1 LKKLWVKLFF
11 IFPFCIYSLMG
22 VVLCCGGGT
31 ESSYQRPDVL
41 ALAVLNSKKE
51 STSAAGS
58 EINTAESS
66 ALDGDDIT
74 VLFEACKIGL
84 KLTSDVNGN
93 DAYVT
98 DIDVEKNP
106 RFKEQSLELYSK
118 ILKINDEPVESKSLY
133 EISKLIEAACSLPF
147 TVTFCKPRGLSIN
160 EKPDLSKV
168 V

>member
-1 LKKLWVKLFF
+1 
-11 IFPFCIYSLMG
+11 MG
-22 VVLCCGGGT
+22 VVFCCGSGT
-31 ESSYQRPDVL
+31 ESRYQRPEVL
-41 ALAVLNSKKE
+41 ALAVLSKKE
-51 STSAAGS
+51 SMSTDVS
-58 EINTAESS
+58 EKNTAETS
-66 ALDGDDIT
+66 ARDGDDIT

-84 KLTSDVNGN
+84 KLTSDVHGN

-118 ILKINDEPVESKSLY
+118 ILKINDEPVESKSLF

>member
-1 LKKLWVKLFF
+1 
-11 IFPFCIYSLMG
+11 MG
-22 VVLCCGGGT
+22 ANFCCGAGT
-31 ESSYQRPDVL
+31 EYRYQDRDVL
-41 ALAVLNSKKE
+41 ALAVLNSKKDRTVDGSNKNAEE
-51 STSAAGS
+51 SFGRNA
-58 EINTAESS
+58 
-66 ALDGDDIT
+66 DDVIT

-98 DIDVEKNP
+98 DIDLEKNP